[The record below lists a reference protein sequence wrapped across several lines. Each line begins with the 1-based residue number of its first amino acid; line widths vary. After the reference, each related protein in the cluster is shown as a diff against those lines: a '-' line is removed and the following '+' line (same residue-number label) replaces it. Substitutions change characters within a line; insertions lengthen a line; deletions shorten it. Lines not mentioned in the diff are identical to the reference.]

1 MPTHVYNH
9 MASDDMRDIIA
20 FLKTLRP
27 VARSLPDNQLPAGSV
42 LPAPNPPVPV
52 AADEP
57 PAGTLERGEYLSRMC
72 ACQDCHSPR
81 DSTGGYVPGHLF
93 EGGMKLQ
100 LAEGPVHIT
109 PNITADSALG
119 IGTWSDADIARAIR
133 TGATPSGRQLDHA
146 MPYSAAFYA

>member
-1 MPTHVYNH
+1 YLVPSLKPPTPV
-9 MASDDMRDIIA
+9 
-20 FLKTLRP
+20 LRP
-27 VARSLPDNQLPAGSV
+27 FPDNHLPAARV
-42 LPAPNPPVPV
+42 LPAPNRPVPV
-52 AADEP
+52 PAHAP

-109 PNITADSALG
+109 PNITADSELG

-133 TGATPSGRQLDHA
+133 TG
-146 MPYSAAFYA
+146 